1 MASDYASAVRAGTMA
16 AGRLHR
22 ELDTRALIETQG
34 GSVDVFGAIHAVGLP
49 LLLRPLKGL
58 LGAYLSAPAPG
69 VLVTTERPMSIQR
82 FTAAHELGH
91 FSMRHETSLDD
102 ESILRRMPMSPE
114 PGNNFEETEADA
126 FAIAFMMPK
135 WLVLAHSARQGWQ
148 IDHFRRPNVVY
159 QLSLRIGASYE
170 ATCRTLVR
178 YNLISPSVMTDLL
191 RTQPRSLKVDLL
203 KDYRPDNYRGDVWL
217 LTERDAGSR
226 IDGSR
231 NDLFVL
237 QLEEHSGGG
246 YLWDLDQLIASGFA
260 VVRDEREA
268 IDGDGIGGPV
278 VRRVT
283 AAPDAPRRGR
293 MSLDERRP
301 WQPAPALTSLTLDF
315 DLTGPEQ
322 TGLSRAERRHL
333 LEAA

>member
-1 MASDYASAVRAGTMA
+1 MALDYASAVRAGAMA

-22 ELDTRALIETQG
+22 ELDTKALIERQG
-34 GSVDVFGAIHAVGLP
+34 GNVDVFGAIYSVDLP
-49 LLLRPLKGL
+49 LLLRPLQGL
-58 LGAYLSAPAPG
+58 LGAYLSDPAHG
-69 VLVTTERPMSIQR
+69 VLITTERPMSIQR
-82 FTAAHELGH
+82 FTASHELGH
-91 FSMRHETSLDD
+91 FWMKHQPSLDD

-114 PGNNFEETEADA
+114 PGNDFQETEADA

-135 WLVLAHSARQGWQ
+135 WLILAHSARQDWQ
-148 IDHFRRPNVVY
+148 VADFVKPNVVY

-178 YNLISPSVMTDLL
+178 YNLISQNVMTDLL
-191 RTQPRSLKVDLL
+191 RAQPRSLKVDLL
-203 KDYRPDNYRGDVWL
+203 KDYRPANYRGDVWL
-217 LTERDAGSR
+217 LTERDAGTR
-226 IDGSR
+226 IDGSAH
-231 NDLFVL
+231 DLFVL
-237 QLEEHSGGG
+237 RLKENSGGG
-246 YLWDLDQLIASGFA
+246 YVWDLDQLIASGFA

-283 AAPDAPRRGR
+283 AAPEAAQRGR
-293 MSLDERRP
+293 MSIDERRP
-301 WQPAPALTSLTLDF
+301 WQPVPPLANLTLDF

-322 TGLSRAERRHL
+322 EGLSRAERRHL

>member
-1 MASDYASAVRAGTMA
+1 MALDYASAVRAGTMA

-22 ELDTRALIETQG
+22 QLDTRAFIDRQG
-34 GSVDVFGAIHAVGLP
+34 GNIDVFGAIHAIGLP

-58 LGAYLSAPAPG
+58 LGAYLSDPVPG

-91 FSMRHETSLDD
+91 FSMRHQPSLDD
-102 ESILRRMPMSPE
+102 ESILRRMPTSPE
-114 PGNNFEETEADA
+114 PTGAFQETEADA

-135 WLVLAHSARQGWQ
+135 WLILLHSARQGWQ
-148 IDHFRRPNVVY
+148 VDDFRRPNVVY

-178 YNLISPSVMTDLL
+178 YNLISQSVMADLL
-191 RTQPRSLKVDLL
+191 KTQPRSLKVDLL
-203 KDYRPDNYRGDVWL
+203 KDYRPENYRGDVWL
-217 LTERDAGSR
+217 LTERDAGTC

-237 QLEEHSGGG
+237 RLEEHSGGG
-246 YLWDLDQLIASGFA
+246 YLWDFDQLIASGFA
-260 VVRDEREA
+260 VVRDECEA
-268 IDGDGIGGPV
+268 LDGDGIGGPV

-283 AAPDAPRRGR
+283 AAPEAAQRGR
-293 MSLDERRP
+293 MSIDERRP
-301 WQPAPALTSLTLDF
+301 WQSAPPLTNLTLDF
-315 DLTGPEQ
+315 DLTGPEPE
-322 TGLSRAERRHL
+322 GLSRAERRHL